1 MADPNT
7 PPTNLS
13 QVVVDQPAP
22 TQFTLDFPPPSPT
35 LHQPP
40 QPHQPPHP
48 PHPPPSHS
56 LALLALLPLDHTSR
70 SPTVPIIPPTSEATE
85 VQQLQP
91 QTPREATTPQGK
103 TPMASSSSGKHP
115 RYRGIRCRGGKWVSE
130 IREPRKTKRIWLG
143 TFPTPEMAAAA
154 YDVAALALK
163 REDAVLNF
171 PSSIKSYPVPASMSA
186 LDIRAA
192 ATAAATAAAAA
203 TLKTGVSRETP
214 SVEQQEKEYDDMLSI
229 NNSNLASSVGAD
241 FMDEEEI
248 FGMPSLLVDMAEGML
263 VSPPRINSPPSD
275 YDSPDNSDG
284 GEALWN
290 YD

>member
-7 PPTNLS
+7 PPTNLR
-13 QVVVDQPAP
+13 QITIDQPTP
-22 TQFTLDFPPPSPT
+22 TQFTSDFPPLPA
-35 LHQPP
+35 
-40 QPHQPPHP
+40 
-48 PHPPPSHS
+48 PSHS
-56 LALLALLPLDHTSR
+56 LALLPLDHPCGTPSI
-70 SPTVPIIPPTSEATE
+70 PIIPPTSEAT
-85 VQQLQP
+85 VVQLQ
-91 QTPREATTPQGK
+91 TPKEATAPQGK

-115 RYRGIRCRGGKWVSE
+115 RYRGIRSRGGKWVSE

-171 PSSIKSYPVPASMSA
+171 PSFIKSYPVPASMSA

-192 ATAAATAAAAA
+192 AAAAATAVGPA
-203 TLKTGVSRETP
+203 TLKTSGSTET
-214 SVEQQEKEYDDMLSI
+214 SNVGQQQKEYDDMLSI
-229 NNSNLASSVGAD
+229 NNSTLASSVGAD

-248 FGMPSLLVDMAEGML
+248 FGMPNLLVDMAEGML

-275 YDSPDNSDG
+275 YDSPDNSEG
-284 GEALWN
+284 GESLWN

>member
-7 PPTNLS
+7 PPTNLR
-13 QVVVDQPAP
+13 QITIDQPTP
-22 TQFTLDFPPPSPT
+22 TQFTSDFPPPPSPT
-35 LHQPP
+35 LHQPLLP
-40 QPHQPPHP
+40 A
-48 PHPPPSHS
+48 PSHS
-56 LALLALLPLDHTSR
+56 LALLPLDHPCGT
-70 SPTVPIIPPTSEATE
+70 PIIPIISPTSEATV
-85 VQQLQP
+85 VQQLQL
-91 QTPREATTPQGK
+91 QTPKEATAPQGK

-115 RYRGIRCRGGKWVSE
+115 RYRGIRSRGGKWVSE

-171 PSSIKSYPVPASMSA
+171 PSFIKSYPVPASMSA

-192 ATAAATAAAAA
+192 AAAAASAVGPA
-203 TLKTGVSRETP
+203 TLKKSGSTGTSNVG
-214 SVEQQEKEYDDMLSI
+214 QQQKEYEDMLSI
-229 NNSNLASSVGAD
+229 NNSTLASSVGAD

-248 FGMPSLLVDMAEGML
+248 FGMPNLLVDMAEGML

-275 YDSPDNSDG
+275 YDSPENSEG
-284 GEALWN
+284 GESLWN